1 MRGLTANYVDEQG
14 EALARLQISLGI
26 HVVPGN
32 NIAYAYAEA
41 LGDSAQ
47 RITTTHSVLNFPHLD
62 GYRLCG

>member
-32 NIAYAYAEA
+32 DIAYPYAEA
-41 LGDSAQ
+41 LSDSAQ
-47 RITTTHSVLNFPHLD
+47 RITTTYSVLNFAHLD
-62 GYRLCG
+62 GYGLYG